1 MDELFRN
8 KEDSDA
14 IKKINLDELYDKKK
28 TYDLS
33 KLSTYNKILNRIHDK
48 IKITSRQ
55 KMNEQFC
62 WYVIPE
68 IMLGVAAYD
77 RASCISYILEELT
90 SNGFV
95 VRYTH
100 PNLIFVSWKH
110 YIPSYVRTEFKKK
123 TGMIIDEHG
132 NPIQEYDD
140 FGNPIENRAPAANN
154 PLSAN
159 SLDPFNMGLTRKIN
173 NGKIGGG
180 GGGDPS
186 AAKKEFKPITEYK
199 PTGNLVYGKDL
210 FKKIE
215 DKFS

>member
-8 KEDSDA
+8 REDSDK
-14 IKKINLDELYDKKK
+14 IKKINLEELYDKKK

-33 KLSTYNKILNRIHDK
+33 KLSVYNKILNRIHEK

-55 KMNEQFC
+55 KVDTQFC

-68 IMLGVAAYD
+68 IILGVASYD

-90 SNGFV
+90 NNGFV

-100 PNLIFVSWKH
+100 PNLILISWKH

-123 TGMIIDEHG
+123 TGIIIDEHG
-132 NPIQEYDD
+132 NRVDELDEY
-140 FGNPIENRAPAANN
+140 GNPVPQSQAMHT
-154 PLSAN
+154 PLSGN
-159 SLDPFNMGLTRKIN
+159 TLDPFNMGLTRKIN
-173 NGKIGGG
+173 SKNPT
-180 GGGDPS
+180 DT
-186 AAKKEFKPITEYK
+186 ANKKEFKPINDYK
-199 PTGNLVYGKDL
+199 PTGNLIYGKEF

>member
-8 KEDSDA
+8 REDSDK
-14 IKKINLDELYDKKK
+14 IKKINLEELYDKKK

-33 KLSTYNKILNRIHDK
+33 KLSVYNKILNRIHEK

-55 KMNEQFC
+55 KVDTQFC

-68 IMLGVAAYD
+68 IILGVASYD

-90 SNGFV
+90 NNGFV

-100 PNLIFVSWKH
+100 PNLIFISWKH

-123 TGMIIDEHG
+123 TGIIIDEHG
-132 NPIQEYDD
+132 NRVDELDEY
-140 FGNPIENRAPAANN
+140 GNPVPPSQAMHT
-154 PLSAN
+154 PLSGN
-159 SLDPFNMGLTRKIN
+159 TLDPFNMGLTRKIN
-173 NGKIGGG
+173 PKNTA
-180 GGGDPS
+180 DTTN
-186 AAKKEFKPITEYK
+186 KKEFKPINDYK
-199 PTGNLVYGKDL
+199 PTGNLIYGKEF

>member
-8 KEDSDA
+8 REDSDK
-14 IKKINLDELYDKKK
+14 IKKINLEELYDKKK

-33 KLSTYNKILNRIHDK
+33 KLSVYNKILNRIHEK

-55 KMNEQFC
+55 KVDTQFC

-68 IMLGVAAYD
+68 IILGVASYD

-90 SNGFV
+90 TNGFV

-100 PNLIFVSWKH
+100 PNLIFISWKH

-123 TGMIIDEHG
+123 TGIIIDEHG
-132 NPIQEYDD
+132 NRVDELDEY
-140 FGNPIENRAPAANN
+140 GNPVPPSQAMHT
-154 PLSAN
+154 PLSGN
-159 SLDPFNMGLTRKIN
+159 TLDPFNMGLTRKIN
-173 NGKIGGG
+173 SKNTA
-180 GGGDPS
+180 DTTN
-186 AAKKEFKPITEYK
+186 KKEFKPINDYK
-199 PTGNLVYGKDL
+199 PTGNLIYGKEF

>member
-132 NPIQEYDD
+132 NQILEYDD
-140 FGNPIENRAPAANN
+140 FGNPIENRGPVANN

-159 SLDPFNMGLTRKIN
+159 SLDPFNMGLARKIT
-173 NGKIGGG
+173 NGKNGGA
-180 GGGDPS
+180 GGDPS
-186 AAKKEFKPITEYK
+186 APKKEFKPITEYK
-199 PTGNLVYGKDL
+199 PTGNLVYGKEL

>member
-8 KEDSDA
+8 KEDSDK
-14 IKKINLDELYDKKK
+14 IKKINLEELYDKKK

-33 KLSTYNKILNRIHDK
+33 KLSIFNKILNRIHEK

-55 KMNEQFC
+55 KVDTQFC
-62 WYVIPE
+62 WFVIPE
-68 IMLGVAAYD
+68 IMLGVASYD

-100 PNLIFVSWKH
+100 PNLIFISWMH
-110 YIPSYVRTEFKKK
+110 YIPSYVRNEFKKK
-123 TGMIIDEHG
+123 TGIVIDEHG
-132 NPIQEYDD
+132 NRLEEFDEY
-140 FGNPIENRAPAANN
+140 GNTVEPSSVKNT
-154 PLSAN
+154 PLISN
-159 SLDPFNMGLTRKIN
+159 SLDPFNMGLTRKISSK
-173 NGKIGGG
+173 NGV
-180 GGGDPS
+180 DNT
-186 AAKKEFKPITEYK
+186 ANKKEFKPINDYK
-199 PTGNLVYGKDL
+199 PTGNLIYGRDL

>member
-8 KEDSDA
+8 REDSDK
-14 IKKINLDELYDKKK
+14 IKKINLEELYDKKK

-33 KLSTYNKILNRIHDK
+33 KLSVYNKILNRIHEK

-55 KMNEQFC
+55 KVDTQFC

-68 IMLGVAAYD
+68 IILGVASYD

-90 SNGFV
+90 NNGFV

-100 PNLIFVSWKH
+100 PNLIFISWKH

-123 TGMIIDEHG
+123 TGIIIDEHG
-132 NPIQEYDD
+132 NRVDELDEY
-140 FGNPIENRAPAANN
+140 GNPVPPSQAMHT
-154 PLSAN
+154 PLSGN
-159 SLDPFNMGLTRKIN
+159 TLDPFNMGLTRKIN
-173 NGKIGGG
+173 SKNPT
-180 GGGDPS
+180 DT
-186 AAKKEFKPITEYK
+186 ANKKEFKPINDYK
-199 PTGNLVYGKDL
+199 PTGNLIYGKEF

-215 DKFS
+215 DQFS

>member
-8 KEDSDA
+8 REDSDK
-14 IKKINLDELYDKKK
+14 IKKINLEELYDKKK

-33 KLSTYNKILNRIHDK
+33 KLSIYNKILNRIHEK
-48 IKITSRQ
+48 IRITSRQ
-55 KMNEQFC
+55 KFDTQFC

-68 IMLGVAAYD
+68 IILGVASYD

-100 PNLIFVSWKH
+100 PNLIFISWKH

-123 TGMIIDEHG
+123 TGIIIDEHG
-132 NPIQEYDD
+132 NRVDELDEY
-140 FGNPIENRAPAANN
+140 GNPVPQSQAMHT
-154 PLSAN
+154 PLSGN
-159 SLDPFNMGLTRKIN
+159 TLDPFNMGLTRKIN
-173 NGKIGGG
+173 PKNTA
-180 GGGDPS
+180 DNTTN
-186 AAKKEFKPITEYK
+186 KKEFKPINDYK
-199 PTGNLVYGKDL
+199 PTGNLIYGKEF

>member
-8 KEDSDA
+8 KEDSDKV
-14 IKKINLDELYDKKK
+14 KKLNLEELYDKKK

-33 KLSTYNKILNRIHDK
+33 KLSTYNKILNRIHEK

-55 KMNEQFC
+55 KTDTQFC

-68 IMLGVAAYD
+68 VILGVATYD

-90 SNGFV
+90 NNGFV

-100 PNLIFVSWKH
+100 PNLIFISWKH

-123 TGMIIDEHG
+123 TGIVIDEHG
-132 NPIQEYDD
+132 NRVEELDEY
-140 FGNPIENRAPAANN
+140 GNILPPSQTVNN
-154 PLSAN
+154 PLSSN

-173 NGKIGGG
+173 PKNN
-180 GGGDPS
+180 PENL
-186 AAKKEFKPITEYK
+186 ANKKEFKPINDYK
-199 PTGNLVYGKDL
+199 PTGNLVYGKEL

-215 DKFS
+215 DKFG

>member
-8 KEDSDA
+8 REDSDK
-14 IKKINLDELYDKKK
+14 IRKINLEELYDKKK

-33 KLSTYNKILNRIHDK
+33 KLSVYNKILNRIHEK
-48 IKITSRQ
+48 IKVTSRQ
-55 KMNEQFC
+55 KVDTQFC

-68 IMLGVAAYD
+68 IILGVASYD
-77 RASCISYILEELT
+77 RPSCISYILEELT

-100 PNLIFVSWKH
+100 PNLIFISWKH

-123 TGMIIDEHG
+123 TGIIIDEHG
-132 NPIQEYDD
+132 NRVDELDEY
-140 FGNPIENRAPAANN
+140 GNLIPPSQAIHT
-154 PLSAN
+154 PLSGN
-159 SLDPFNMGLTRKIN
+159 TLDPFNMGLTRKIN
-173 NGKIGGG
+173 SKNTT
-180 GGGDPS
+180 DTTN
-186 AAKKEFKPITEYK
+186 KKEFKPINDYK
-199 PTGNLVYGKDL
+199 PTGNLIYGKEF